1 MKNRAI
7 ITIARFTFFEA
18 MRNRLFLLTLAGLV
32 CVLGLTEFV
41 GELAVSEA
49 GQFQA
54 IVIGAGM
61 RLFAIVTIAL
71 FVITSVVREFNDKGF
86 DLIVS
91 LSLPRSS
98 YYLGKYLGFLMLAL
112 VIVVST
118 GVLLLLYSPLASV
131 LVWLLSLLLE
141 LAIIIAL
148 SLLCLFTFSNV
159 TVAFVVVLGF
169 YILARSMHTIQLISH
184 SPILEYLDFSQQ
196 FIVHLTDAIAFLL
209 PDLHIFT
216 RSQWLAYGT
225 GWSDLYPVIAQSLI
239 YILLLGAAGLFDLY
253 RKNL

>member
-71 FVITSVVREFNDKGF
+71 FVITSVVREFNDKQG
-86 DLIVS
+86 
-91 LSLPRSS
+91 
-98 YYLGKYLGFLMLAL
+98 LGD
-112 VIVVST
+112 
-118 GVLLLLYSPLASV
+118 
-131 LVWLLSLLLE
+131 
-141 LAIIIAL
+141 IAL
-148 SLLCLFTFSNV
+148 SCQSYCFTVDMFRWRICLYQS
-159 TVAFVVVLGF
+159 
-169 YILARSMHTIQLISH
+169 RQ
-184 SPILEYLDFSQQ
+184 
-196 FIVHLTDAIAFLL
+196 TD
-209 PDLHIFT
+209 
-216 RSQWLAYGT
+216 R
-225 GWSDLYPVIAQSLI
+225 
-239 YILLLGAAGLFDLY
+239 
-253 RKNL
+253 

>member
-1 MKNRAI
+1 MMNRAI
-7 ITIARFTFFEA
+7 TTIARFTFYEA
-18 MRNRLFLLTLAGLV
+18 MRNRLFLLTLAGLI

-49 GQFQA
+49 LQFQA

-98 YYLGKYLGFLMLAL
+98 YYLGKFFGFLMLAL
-112 VIVVST
+112 VIVLST
-118 GVLLLLYSPLASV
+118 GLLLLLYSEFAPV
-131 LVWLLSLLLE
+131 LLWQLSLLCE
-141 LAIIIAL
+141 LAIIITL

-196 FIVHLTDAIAFLL
+196 FIRFVTDAIAFLL
-209 PDLHIFT
+209 PDLHVFT
-216 RSQWLAYGT
+216 QSQWLAYGA
-225 GWSDLYPVIAQSLI
+225 GWSELYPVLGQSLS
-239 YILLLGAAGLFDLY
+239 YIVLLGAAGLFDLY